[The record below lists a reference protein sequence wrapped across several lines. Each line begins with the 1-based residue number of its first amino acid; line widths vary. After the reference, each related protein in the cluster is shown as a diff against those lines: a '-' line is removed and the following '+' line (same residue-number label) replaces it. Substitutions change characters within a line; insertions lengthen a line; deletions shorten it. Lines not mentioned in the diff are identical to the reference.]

1 MNKTRILLI
10 TIVSLVA
17 VLSVLAQEQSQV
29 TPPSQSPATDLQGV
43 RNYLLGPGD
52 ILDVRVFGQSD
63 LNTTA
68 EIDGDGNISSL
79 PFLEK
84 PIRAMCFTEKEVQK
98 SIATAYAAY
107 IRNPQVSVRIAQRN
121 SRPPA
126 TLYGAVHN
134 PMLVTMMR
142 RVRLHELIAR
152 SGGVTERASGTVQVI
167 HTQPEMC
174 SEPGEVLIQRASA
187 TSSTEAQ
194 MQTYKLRELGNE
206 SGDPFIRPG
215 DVVVVSEGEPVY
227 ITGAVVAP
235 QPIFMKDQLTLGRA
249 IAMAGGAQR
258 LANTGEVHIYR
269 TKDGL
274 IGQEDL
280 KFNYDAIRKGREKDV
295 LLQPHDIIDV
305 RLSGVM
311 SAKSW
316 KDVIVNMGKG
326 SLGIPLQRAL
336 IY

>member
-10 TIVSLVA
+10 TIIGLVA

-29 TPPSQSPATDLQGV
+29 APPSQTPAIDTQGV

-52 ILDVRVFGQSD
+52 VLDVRVFGQSD
-63 LNTTA
+63 LSSMV

-84 PIRAMCFTEKEVQK
+84 PIRAMCFTEREVQK

-107 IRNPQVSVRIAQRN
+107 IKNPQVSVRIVQRN

-126 TLYGAVHN
+126 TIYGAVRS
-134 PMLVTMMR
+134 PSVVPMMR
-142 RVRLHELIAR
+142 RAHLHDLITR
-152 SGGVTERASGTVQVI
+152 TGGVTERASGTVQVI

-174 SEPGEVLIQRASA
+174 LEPGEVAIKGPAS
-187 TSSTEAQ
+187 SSVESQ
-194 MQTYKLRELGNE
+194 IQTYKLRELGND

-215 DVVVVSEGEPVY
+215 DVVIVTEGEPIYV
-227 ITGAVVAP
+227 TGAVLAP
-235 QPIFMKDQLTLGRA
+235 QPIFLKDQLTLARA
-249 IAMAGGAQR
+249 IAMAGGAQK

-269 TKDGL
+269 KKDGA

-280 KFNYDAIRKGREKDV
+280 KYNYDAIRKGREKDV
-295 LLQPHDIIDV
+295 LLQPYDIIEV
-305 RLSGVM
+305 RNSGPF
-311 SAKSW
+311 SGKNIA
-316 KDVIVNMGKG
+316 DLFLNMGKSSIG
-326 SLGIPLQRAL
+326 FLPQRVL
-336 IY
+336 Y

>member
-1 MNKTRILLI
+1 MNKTRVLWI
-10 TIVSLVA
+10 TIISLVA
-17 VLSVLAQEQSQV
+17 VLSVLAQEQSPA
-29 TPPSQSPATDLQGV
+29 TPPSQSPAVDLQGV

-52 ILDVRVFGQSD
+52 VLDVRVFGQSD
-63 LNTTA
+63 LSTLA

-84 PIRAMCFTEKEVQK
+84 PIRAMCLTEKEVQK

-107 IRNPQVSVRIAQRN
+107 IKNPQVSVRISQRN

-126 TLYGAVHN
+126 TLYGAVRN

-174 SEPGEVLIQRASA
+174 PEPGEVVMQRVSA
-187 TSSTEAQ
+187 TTTSGDTQIESF
-194 MQTYKLRELGNE
+194 KLRDLGNE
-206 SGDPFIRPG
+206 SGDPVIRPG
-215 DVVVVSEGEPVY
+215 DVVIVTEGEPVY
-227 ITGAVVAP
+227 VTGAVLAP
-235 QPIFMKDQLTLGRA
+235 QPIFMKDQLTLAHA

-258 LANTGEVHIYR
+258 LANTSAVHIYR
-269 TKDGL
+269 KKDGA

-280 KFNYDAIRKGREKDV
+280 TYNYDAIRKGREKDV
-295 LLQPHDIIDV
+295 LLQPYDIVDV
-305 RLSGVM
+305 RNSGSFSGKNIKDLFLNM
-311 SAKSW
+311 TKSS
-316 KDVIVNMGKG
+316 VGF
-326 SLGIPLQRAL
+326 LPQRVL
-336 IY
+336 Y

>member
-29 TPPSQSPATDLQGV
+29 PTPSQSPAIDLQGV

-52 ILDVRVFGQSD
+52 VLDVRVFGQSD
-63 LNTTA
+63 LNTLA

-84 PIRAMCFTEKEVQK
+84 PIRAQCLTEKEVQK
-98 SIATAYAAY
+98 AIATAYAAY
-107 IRNPQVSVRIAQRN
+107 IKNPQVSVRIAQRN

-126 TLYGAVHN
+126 TLYGAVRN

-174 SEPGEVLIQRASA
+174 PEPGEVVIKRVSA
-187 TSSTEAQ
+187 TASVDSQIESF
-194 MQTYKLRELGNE
+194 KLRELGNE

-215 DVVVVSEGEPVY
+215 DVVIVTEGEPIYV
-227 ITGAVVAP
+227 TGAVLAP
-235 QPIFMKDQLTLGRA
+235 QPLFMKDQLTLGRA
-249 IAMAGGAQR
+249 IAMAGGPQR
-258 LANTGEVHIYR
+258 LANTGEVHNYR
-269 TKDGL
+269 KKDGQ

-280 KFNYDAIRKGREKDV
+280 TYNYDAIRKGREKDV
-295 LLQPHDIIDV
+295 LLQPYDIIDV
-305 RLSGVM
+305 RNSGAF
-311 SAKSW
+311 SGKNL
-316 KDVIVNMGKG
+316 KDLFLNMGK
-326 SLGIPLQRAL
+326 SSVGILPQRVL
-336 IY
+336 Y

>member
-10 TIVSLVA
+10 TIVSLLA

-29 TPPSQSPATDLQGV
+29 PTPSQSPAIDLQGV

-52 ILDVRVFGQSD
+52 VLDVRVFGQSD
-63 LNTTA
+63 LNTLA

-84 PIRAMCFTEKEVQK
+84 PIRAQCLTEKEVQK
-98 SIATAYAAY
+98 AIATAYAAY
-107 IRNPQVSVRIAQRN
+107 IKNPQVSVRIAQRN

-126 TLYGAVHN
+126 TLYGAVRN

-174 SEPGEVLIQRASA
+174 PETGEVVIKRVSA
-187 TSSTEAQ
+187 TASVDSQIESF
-194 MQTYKLRELGNE
+194 KLRELGNE

-215 DVVVVSEGEPVY
+215 DVVIVTEGEPIYV
-227 ITGAVVAP
+227 TGAVLAP
-235 QPIFMKDQLTLGRA
+235 QPLFMKDQLTLGRA
-249 IAMAGGAQR
+249 IAMAGGPQR

-269 TKDGL
+269 KKDGQ

-280 KFNYDAIRKGREKDV
+280 TYNYDAIRKGREKDV
-295 LLQPHDIIDV
+295 LLQPYDIIDV
-305 RLSGVM
+305 RNSGAF
-311 SAKSW
+311 SGKNL
-316 KDVIVNMGKG
+316 KDLFLNMGK
-326 SLGIPLQRAL
+326 SSVGILPQRVL
-336 IY
+336 Y

>member
-17 VLSVLAQEQSQV
+17 VLSVPAQEQSQV
-29 TPPSQSPATDLQGV
+29 PTPSQSPAIDLQGV

-52 ILDVRVFGQSD
+52 VLDVRVFGQSD
-63 LNTTA
+63 LNTLA

-84 PIRAMCFTEKEVQK
+84 PIRAQCLTEKEVQK
-98 SIATAYAAY
+98 AIATAYAAY
-107 IRNPQVSVRIAQRN
+107 IKNPQVSVRIAQRN

-126 TLYGAVHN
+126 TLYGAVRN

-174 SEPGEVLIQRASA
+174 PEPGEVVIKRVSA
-187 TSSTEAQ
+187 TASVDSQIESF
-194 MQTYKLRELGNE
+194 KLRELGNE

-215 DVVVVSEGEPVY
+215 DVVIVTEGEPIYV
-227 ITGAVVAP
+227 TGAVLAP
-235 QPIFMKDQLTLGRA
+235 QPLFMKDQLTLGRA
-249 IAMAGGAQR
+249 IAMAGGPQR

-269 TKDGL
+269 KKDGQ

-280 KFNYDAIRKGREKDV
+280 TYNYDAIRKGRDKDV
-295 LLQPHDIIDV
+295 LLQPYDIIDV
-305 RLSGVM
+305 RNSGAF
-311 SAKSW
+311 SGKNL
-316 KDVIVNMGKG
+316 KDLFLNMGK
-326 SLGIPLQRAL
+326 SSVGILPQRVL
-336 IY
+336 Y

>member
-1 MNKTRILLI
+1 MNKTRIFLI
-10 TIVSLVA
+10 TIVGLVA
-17 VLSVLAQEQSQV
+17 VLSVPAQEQSQA
-29 TPPSQSPATDLQGV
+29 TPPSYSPAVDVQGV

-52 ILDVRVFGQSD
+52 VLDVRVFGQSD
-63 LNTTA
+63 LNTLA

-84 PIRAMCFTEKEVQK
+84 PIRAQCLTEREVQK
-98 SIATAYAAY
+98 AIATAYAAY

-126 TLYGAVHN
+126 TLYGAVRN
-134 PMLVTMMR
+134 PMLITMMR
-142 RVRLHELIAR
+142 RVRLHELIAK

-174 SEPGEVLIQRASA
+174 PEPGEVVMKRASA
-187 TSSTEAQ
+187 TSSVDSQ
-194 MQTYKLRELGNE
+194 MESFKLRELGSE

-215 DVVVVSEGEPVY
+215 DVVIVTEGEPVY
-227 ITGAVVAP
+227 ITGAVLAP

-269 TKDGL
+269 KKDGA

-280 KFNYDAIRKGREKDV
+280 KYNYDAIKKGRDKDV
-295 LLQPHDIIDV
+295 LLQPYDIIDV
-305 RLSGVM
+305 RNSGPF
-311 SAKSW
+311 SGKNIA
-316 KDVIVNMGKG
+316 DLFLNMGKSSVG
-326 SLGIPLQRAL
+326 FLPQRVL
-336 IY
+336 Y

>member
-1 MNKTRILLI
+1 MNKARILLI
-10 TIVSLVA
+10 TMVSLAA

-29 TPPSQSPATDLQGV
+29 PTSATDFQGV

-52 ILDVRVFGQSD
+52 VLDVRVFGNPD
-63 LNTTA
+63 LNTMA
-68 EIDGDGNISSL
+68 EIDGDGNVTSL

-84 PIRAMCFTEKEVQK
+84 PIRAQCLTEKEVQK
-98 SIATAYAAY
+98 LIATAYAAY

-152 SGGVTERASGTVQVI
+152 TGGVTERASGTVQVI

-174 SEPGEVLIQRASA
+174 PEAGEVVIQRASA
-187 TSSTEAQ
+187 TSSTEGQ
-194 MQTYKLRELGNE
+194 VQTYKLRELGNE

-215 DVVVVSEGEPVY
+215 DVVVVTEGEPVY
-227 ITGAVVAP
+227 ITGVVVSP
-235 QPIFMKDQLTLGRA
+235 GPIFMKDQLTLGRA
-249 IAMAGGAQR
+249 IAMAGGPQR
-258 LANTGEVHIYR
+258 LANTNEVHVYR

-280 KFNYDAIRKGREKDV
+280 KFNYEAIRKGRAKDV

-305 RLSGVM
+305 RPTGVM
-311 SAKSW
+311 SIKSW
-316 KDVIVNMGKG
+316 KDVFVNMGKG
-326 SLGIPLQRAL
+326 SLGIPLQRAF

>member
-17 VLSVLAQEQSQV
+17 VLSVLAQEQSPV
-29 TPPSQSPATDLQGV
+29 PPPSQSSPAIDLQGV

-52 ILDVRVFGQSD
+52 VLDVRVFSNPD
-63 LNTTA
+63 LNTMA

-98 SIATAYAAY
+98 SIATAYATY

-126 TLYGAVHN
+126 TLYGAVRN

-167 HTQPEMC
+167 HTQAEMC
-174 SEPGEVLIQRASA
+174 PEPGEVVIKRVSA
-187 TSSTEAQ
+187 TSSVDSQ
-194 MQTYKLRELGNE
+194 MESFKLRELGNE

-215 DVVVVSEGEPVY
+215 DVVVVTEGDPVY
-227 ITGAVVAP
+227 ITGAVLAP

-249 IAMAGGAQR
+249 IAMAGGPQR

-269 TKDGL
+269 KKDGV

-280 KFNYDAIRKGREKDV
+280 KYNYDAIRKGREKDV
-295 LLQPHDIIDV
+295 LLQAYDIVDV
-305 RLSGVM
+305 RNSGPF
-311 SAKSW
+311 APKSLG
-316 KDVIVNMGKG
+316 DLFLNMGR
-326 SLGIPLQRAL
+326 SSIGILPQRVL
-336 IY
+336 Y

>member
-29 TPPSQSPATDLQGV
+29 PTPSQSPAIDLQGV

-52 ILDVRVFGQSD
+52 VLDVRVFGQSD
-63 LNTTA
+63 LNTLA

-84 PIRAMCFTEKEVQK
+84 PIRAQCLTEKEVQK
-98 SIATAYAAY
+98 AIATAYAAY
-107 IRNPQVSVRIAQRN
+107 IKNPQVSVRIAQRN

-126 TLYGAVHN
+126 TLYGAVRN
-134 PMLVTMMR
+134 PMLITMMR

-167 HTQPEMC
+167 HTQAEMC
-174 SEPGEVLIQRASA
+174 PEPSEVVIKRVSA
-187 TSSTEAQ
+187 TSSVDSQ
-194 MQTYKLRELGNE
+194 MESFKLRELGNE

-215 DVVVVSEGEPVY
+215 DVVVVTEGDPVY
-227 ITGAVVAP
+227 ITGAVLAP
-235 QPIFMKDQLTLGRA
+235 QPVFMKDQLTLGRA
-249 IAMAGGAQR
+249 IAMAGGPQR

-269 TKDGL
+269 KKDGV

-280 KFNYDAIRKGREKDV
+280 KYNYDAIRKGREKDV
-295 LLQPHDIIDV
+295 LLQAYDIVDV
-305 RLSGVM
+305 RNSGPFTP
-311 SAKSW
+311 K
-316 KDVIVNMGKG
+316 
-326 SLGIPLQRAL
+326 SLGDLFLTMGRSSIGILPQRVL
-336 IY
+336 Y

>member
-10 TIVSLVA
+10 TIVSLAA

-29 TPPSQSPATDLQGV
+29 PTPSQSPAIDLQGV

-52 ILDVRVFGQSD
+52 VLDVRVFGQSD
-63 LNTTA
+63 LNTQA

-79 PFLEK
+79 PFLER
-84 PIRAMCFTEKEVQK
+84 PIRAQCLTEKEVQK
-98 SIATAYAAY
+98 AIATAYAAY
-107 IRNPQVSVRIAQRN
+107 IKNPQVSVRIAQRN

-126 TLYGAVHN
+126 TLYGAVRN

-174 SEPGEVLIQRASA
+174 PEPGEVVIKRVSA
-187 TSSTEAQ
+187 TSSVDSQIESF
-194 MQTYKLRELGNE
+194 KLRELGNE

-215 DVVVVSEGEPVY
+215 DVVIVTEGEPIYV
-227 ITGAVVAP
+227 TGAVLAP
-235 QPIFMKDQLTLGRA
+235 QPLFMKDQLTLGRA

-269 TKDGL
+269 KKDGQ

-280 KFNYDAIRKGREKDV
+280 KYNYDAIRKGREKDV
-295 LLQPHDIIDV
+295 LLQAYDIIDV
-305 RLSGVM
+305 RNSGPFK
-311 SAKSW
+311 AKSLA
-316 KDVIVNMGKG
+316 DLFLNMGR
-326 SLGIPLQRAL
+326 SSIGILPQRVL
-336 IY
+336 Y

>member
-10 TIVSLVA
+10 TIVGLVA
-17 VLSVLAQEQSQV
+17 VLSVLAQEQSQA
-29 TPPSQSPATDLQGV
+29 TPPSQTPAIDLQGV

-52 ILDVRVFGQSD
+52 VLDVRVFGQSD
-63 LNTTA
+63 LNTLV

-84 PIRAMCFTEKEVQK
+84 PIRAQCLTEKQVQK
-98 SIATAYAAY
+98 AIATAYAAY
-107 IRNPQVSVRIAQRN
+107 IKNPQVSVRISQRN

-126 TLYGAVHN
+126 TIYGAVRT
-134 PMLVTMMR
+134 PSVVPMMR
-142 RVRLHELIAR
+142 RARLHELITR
-152 SGGVTERASGTVQVI
+152 TGGVTERASGTIQVI

-174 SEPGEVLIQRASA
+174 PESGEVIMKRV
-187 TSSTEAQ
+187 SSNSSSIETEIE
-194 MQTYKLRELGNE
+194 TFKLRELGNE

-215 DVVVVSEGEPVY
+215 DIVVVTEGEPVY
-227 ITGAVVAP
+227 VTGAVLAP

-258 LANTGEVHIYR
+258 LANTTQVHIYR
-269 TKDGL
+269 KKDGQ

-280 KFNYDAIRKGREKDV
+280 TYNLDAIKKGSEKDV
-295 LLQPHDIIDV
+295 LIQPYDIIDV
-305 RLSGVM
+305 RNSGSFSGKNLKDLFLNM
-311 SAKSW
+311 SKGT
-316 KDVIVNMGKG
+316 MG
-326 SLGIPLQRAL
+326 LLPQRI

>member
-10 TIVSLVA
+10 TIIGLIA
-17 VLSVLAQEQSQV
+17 VLSVLAQEQSPV
-29 TPPSQSPATDLQGV
+29 SPPSQSPAIDLQGV

-52 ILDVRVFGQSD
+52 VLDVRVFGQSD
-63 LNTTA
+63 LNTLA

-84 PIRAMCFTEKEVQK
+84 PIRAQCLTEKEVQK
-98 SIATAYAAY
+98 AIATAYSAY
-107 IRNPQVSVRIAQRN
+107 IKNPQVSVRISQRN

-126 TLYGAVHN
+126 TLYGAVRT
-134 PMLVTMMR
+134 PMLITMMR
-142 RVRLHELIAR
+142 HVRLHELIAR

-174 SEPGEVLIQRASA
+174 PEPGEVAIKRVSA
-187 TSSTEAQ
+187 TSSVDSQ
-194 MQTYKLRELGNE
+194 METFKLRELGNE

-215 DVVVVSEGEPVY
+215 DVVIVAEGEPVY
-227 ITGAVVAP
+227 ITGAVLAP

-249 IAMAGGAQR
+249 IAMAGGPQR

-269 TKDGL
+269 KKDGT

-280 KFNYDAIRKGREKDV
+280 KYNYDAIRKGREKDV
-295 LLQPHDIIDV
+295 LLQPYDIVDV
-305 RLSGVM
+305 RNSGPF
-311 SAKSW
+311 SGKNIA
-316 KDVIVNMGKG
+316 DLFLNMGK
-326 SLGIPLQRAL
+326 SSIGILPQRVL
-336 IY
+336 Y